1 MIDLKKIEEEV
12 DNLLANETPESM
24 MAWLASYRVK
34 EFINHLGE
42 GSWVNLNI
50 QQINSFFGD
59 MSGSQQFKAKANNKI
74 GKEIM
79 SANNFKIAA

>member
-42 GSWVNLNI
+42 GSWVNLSI
-50 QQINSFFGD
+50 KPINSFLGAIN
-59 MSGSQQFKAKANNKI
+59 SNQQFKAKANNKSSI
-74 GKEIM
+74 EIL
-79 SANNFKIAA
+79 SGNKFKIAA